1 MAINTNNLGSIQAYQ
16 KLAALPNADIASTK
30 ANQHSRV
37 AQSAEQTT
45 TLDAT
50 KMTIRNERQASLVA
64 HLFGNGQSAESSSLQ
79 LTFQA
84 AIEKLNELLT
94 AKTQPQDVA
103 QDNSQVNPQDTPAD
117 PQNGKSPKPISEQ
130 ALKQQGGMDYWTPE
144 NTAKRIVGGAVA
156 FLGGFQK
163 AHPDLQGEELM
174 NKFMDVVGGG
184 LTQGF
189 DEAKGILGDLNVLQG
204 DIATNIESTYK
215 LVQDGMVNFKNQF
228 LGIKPTDDGDATN
241 VPAATAET
249 ATSESTNET
258 QETTTN

>member
-1 MAINTNNLGSIQAYQ
+1 MAIDTKNLGSIQAYQ
-16 KLAALPNADIASTK
+16 KHASLPNADIASTK

-37 AQSAEQTT
+37 AQSAEQP

-64 HLFGNGQSAESSSLQ
+64 HLFGDGQSAQSSSLK
-79 LTFQA
+79 LTYQA
-84 AIEKLNELLT
+84 AIAKLNELLT
-94 AKTQPQDVA
+94 PQDM
-103 QDNSQVNPQDTPAD
+103 PQDSVSET
-117 PQNGKSPKPISEQ
+117 QNGSVPKPISEQ

-144 NTAKRIVGGAVA
+144 NTAKRIVDGATA

-163 AHPDLQGEELM
+163 AHPDLQGEALM
-174 NKFMDVVGGG
+174 NKFMEVVGGG

-215 LVQDGMVNFKNQF
+215 LVQDGMVNFKNQY
-228 LGIKPTDDGDATN
+228 LGITPTEEPNTEN
-241 VPAATAET
+241 
-249 ATSESTNET
+249 TSESMPTET
-258 QETTTN
+258 DNDNKETTTN